1 MHRKL
6 LRWRRHGQ
14 KKDMPIDEGFSNN
27 ATQHDTTRHDTT
39 RHDTTQHNI
48 LKRQRGETQEGKI
61 NTGIQYYVIQGA

>member
-1 MHRKL
+1 VHRKL

-27 ATQHDTTRHDTT
+27 ATQRKTTRHN
-39 RHDTTQHNI
+39 TTQHNI